1 VQNGLF
7 LHDGAMGPRVLA
19 VAVVAAVVLAY
30 LPALDA
36 PFISDDRVYVSEN
49 SELRS
54 LPLRQSWRVFV
65 SRTNPY
71 EYLPLRDLSY
81 RLDMA
86 LFGLWRPG
94 YRLHNLLLYAGC
106 CLAVWL
112 CVERILALVWK
123 RDGGDPTTREWAAT
137 AATVLF
143 AAHPAHAESVAWI
156 AGRKDLLS
164 GLLGILALWRL
175 AHFLTAKTR
184 RIRDLVVAY
193 LLFAGALL
201 SKATTMPL
209 PLLAAL
215 FPLGRWVAGKDRA
228 GALRDAAAVAP
239 FFLIAAAA
247 FWHFRS
253 VAEDMRI
260 LVPVFQ
266 DALLSAGEQIGLAT
280 RILGYLTS
288 IALFPIR
295 LRLHYD
301 VDQPGAPAVFAYAL
315 GAAAIVAG
323 LAGCWLHAQRRS
335 AAGWGLAAFLVLCV
349 PFLQLVP
356 FRTWSLASERFV
368 FLPVLGLALVFGVML
383 RSVENR
389 RRLLVLA
396 GVASLGIALTLSRSL
411 TWAQGPEA
419 LYANSVRLSPGHP
432 RAALSYVAS
441 VLNPEQR
448 FDEAE
453 AVARAVRNPIP
464 REMLLR
470 IVATRRALSEGRHD
484 DAQREAD
491 RLANIVE
498 RHTDAEAHYLI
509 ALARE
514 RAGDAF
520 GAARHYTY
528 VLEQPTAPA
537 PQQADARKRLAAI
550 RAQYAPR
557 IEELK
562 DRTRADPSDL
572 ASRGALA
579 SLLMELFL
587 LDEAEAIL
595 REVVAVAPDLA
606 PAHYNLG
613 IVLARQQRDREVVT
627 EFEAAIA
634 GGLDTATAWNHLG
647 LAYKNLH
654 DVPNA
659 RRAFTEALRA
669 DPQHW
674 HAALNLGRMEIAL
687 GERDRANEAFREAR
701 RRATDPD
708 QQRYIDLHL
717 ERAE

>member
-1 VQNGLF
+1 
-7 LHDGAMGPRVLA
+7 
-19 VAVVAAVVLAY
+19 VVAAVFAY

-36 PFISDDRVYVSEN
+36 PFISDDQVYVSEN

-54 LPLRQSWRVFV
+54 LPLGQSWRVFV

-81 RLDMA
+81 RVDMA

-112 CVERILALVWK
+112 CVERILALAWE
-123 RDGGDPTTREWAAT
+123 RDGGGDSTAREWAAT
-137 AATVLF
+137 AATALF
-143 AAHPAHAESVAWI
+143 AVHPAHAESVAWI

-175 AHFLTAKTR
+175 THFSTAKTR
-184 RIRDLVVAY
+184 KIRDLVAAY

-201 SKATTMPL
+201 SKATIMPL

-239 FFLIAAAA
+239 LFLIAAAA

-266 DALLSAGEQIGLAT
+266 DALLPLDEQIGLAT

-288 IALFPIR
+288 IALFPVR

-301 VDQPGAPAVFAYAL
+301 VDEPGAPAVFAYAL
-315 GAAAIVAG
+315 GVATIVAG
-323 LAGCWLHAQRRS
+323 LAGCWFHARRRS
-335 AAGWGLAAFLVLCV
+335 AAGWGLAAFLLLCV

-368 FLPVLGLALVFGVML
+368 FLPVLGLALVFGVVL
-383 RSVENR
+383 RRVEIR
-389 RRLLVLA
+389 RRIPVLA
-396 GVASLGIALTLSRSL
+396 GVAFVGIAITLLRCI

-432 RAALSYVAS
+432 RAVLSYVAG
-441 VLNPEQR
+441 VLNPEHR

-453 AVARAVRNPIP
+453 AVARAVRDPIP

-470 IVATRRALSEGRHD
+470 IVVTRRALSEGRHG

-509 ALARE
+509 ALARD

-562 DRTRADPSDL
+562 NAARTDPTDL
-572 ASRGALA
+572 APRGALA

-613 IVLARQQRDREVVT
+613 IVLARQQRSREVVT

-634 GGLDTATAWNHLG
+634 GGLNTATAWNNLG
-647 LAYKNLH
+647 LAYKNLP
-654 DVPNA
+654 DVVNA
-659 RRAFTEALRA
+659 RRAFSEALRA
-669 DPQHW
+669 DPKHW

-687 GERDRANEAFREAR
+687 GDRDLADEAFREAR
-701 RRATDPD
+701 RRATDPY

-717 ERAE
+717 ERAD